1 MMNVTKHTFLVLLTI
16 VFSYH
21 STQAS
26 VFSPELVKKEPQTN
40 VTINKLLVIVLV
52 RTKENRIT
60 LEDELGYDLGDYG
73 ISTISSHSTR
83 LVGSERLTKKGVLAV
98 CEKEGAD
105 GVLVVRLVDIE
116 EENSYSYNQRSQYTG
131 AGFTSVNSSGVVIAG
146 GQSYSWGDYTYGNY
160 FDAVSSS
167 KIEIQSDIYH
177 ISSDKQLMTDDT
189 RMRIDPREVEKSI
202 AKFAKKLSKK
212 VSKQKYIV
220 KGE

>member
-1 MMNVTKHTFLVLLTI
+1 MNSTKQFLISLLAITLI
-16 VFSYH
+16 FNS
-21 STQAS
+21 SWAS
-26 VFSPELVKKEPQTN
+26 VPAIELVKKDPQAE
-40 VTINKLLVIVLV
+40 VKINKLLVIVLLRV
-52 RTKENRIT
+52 KENRVT

-73 ISTISSHSTR
+73 IATVSSHNTR
-83 LVGSERLTKKGVLAV
+83 LVGSERLTKKEVLAA
-98 CEKEGAD
+98 CDKHGAD
-105 GVLVVRLVDIE
+105 GVLVIRLVDIE
-116 EENSYSYNQRSQYTG
+116 QENSYSYNQRSQYTG
-131 AGFTSVNSSGVVIAG
+131 AGFTSANSSGVVIAG

-202 AKFAKKLSKK
+202 AKFAKKLGKK